1 MVAVAEAE
9 AVVGAEASPVTVSA
23 VAAMEGALLDLATA
37 SITCVAGLSIDI
49 PRRSDASGSS
59 NDSFKPVWSK
69 SSSIGAD
76 GDFVIGVG
84 REVDGKSKLDCVLFH
99 WGSPIGL
106 RDDRFVS
113 LVSLTLVE
121 SKLAVR

>member
-1 MVAVAEAE
+1 MAVAVAEA
-9 AVVGAEASPVTVSA
+9 VGEAEASSVTVSA
-23 VAAMEGALLDLATA
+23 VAALEVALLDWAIA
-37 SITCVAGLSIDI
+37 SMTCVADLSIDI
-49 PRRSDASGSS
+49 PSRFDASGSS
-59 NDSFKPVWSK
+59 RDSFKPVWSK
-69 SSSIGAD
+69 LSRMGAD
-76 GDFVIGVG
+76 GDFEICVG
-84 REVDGKSKLDCVLFH
+84 CEVDGKSKLDCVLFH

>member
-1 MVAVAEAE
+1 MAVAEAE
-9 AVVGAEASPVTVSA
+9 AVVGAESSSITVSA
-23 VAAMEGALLDLATA
+23 VAALEGALLDWAIA

-49 PRRSDASGSS
+49 PSSCDASGSS
-59 NDSFKPVWSK
+59 RDSFKPVRSK
-69 SSSIGAD
+69 SSRIGAD
-76 GDFVIGVG
+76 GDFEICVG
-84 REVDGKSKLDCVLFH
+84 REIDGRSKLDCVLFH